1 MARTCPGRGSLLH
14 LPACAPLL
22 RPTEGVLIRD
32 TWPLRNL
39 PPPRVLMWGLDK
51 GEGACERSPH
61 AVGARQSGPPLNE
74 LKMLGPQ
81 KKGGGGLLSGPPG
94 GRSGSKQPL
103 ATAVVEL
110 RMQACWPANARLV
123 PEMGGG
129 GGARKERM
137 ATPSN
142 CERGPRG
149 LQACPGPLVLKP
161 KDTKTP
167 IYRFPALNPSLPAP
181 QTPTMKDPQGPA
193 TPN

>member
-39 PPPRVLMWGLDK
+39 PPPRVLTWGLDK

-103 ATAVVEL
+103 ATAVVVL

-129 GGARKERM
+129 GAALERS
-137 ATPSN
+137 AWPPPVIVKGGRAGCKS
-142 CERGPRG
+142 
-149 LQACPGPLVLKP
+149 A
-161 KDTKTP
+161 
-167 IYRFPALNPSLPAP
+167 PAP
-181 QTPTMKDPQGPA
+181 
-193 TPN
+193 